1 MHQSNRYIEQIQCED
16 EVFKYQRSKKE
27 KKKEGIPPFNL
38 RSFVYRTF
46 VDKNSYFINN
56 FPKIYPT
63 FWKPDWIDHTFV
75 VDVVVAPFGTKNLS
89 PRRRL

>member
-1 MHQSNRYIEQIQCED
+1 MST
-16 EVFKYQRSKKE
+16 VKKR

-89 PRRRL
+89 PRRRLREKGGGCKKRSRIP